1 MADRALVV
9 FTRDSIRTM
18 LAERG
23 SRAWVLNAGNARR
36 CTYMVCTRNRR
47 YTDAGPDERAA
58 AREEHGAAF
67 MIGRIAAVEPTPD
80 LPGRYIVRFDEYAD
94 LEPQPVVWPGHQNPV
109 WYVED
114 IETLCIDPDT
124 LNWIATPVRPEARD
138 TRTPS
143 RHQPPRT

>member
-9 FTRDSIRTM
+9 FTGDSIRTM

-23 SRAWVLNAGNARR
+23 SRAWALNAGNAQR

-47 YTDAGPDERAA
+47 CADAVPGERAA

-67 MIGRIAAVEPTPD
+67 MIGRIAAVESTPD
-80 LPGRYIVRFDEYAD
+80 LPGRYIVRFDEYAVLD
-94 LEPQPVVWPGHQNPV
+94 PQPVVWPGHQNPV

-114 IETLCIDPDT
+114 IETLCIDPDA
-124 LNWIATPVRPEARD
+124 LNWIATPVKPEADDARNLSG
-138 TRTPS
+138 RG
-143 RHQPPRT
+143 PPRT